1 MANPTSQDGP
11 LGDGDIAELRRL
23 IRRHPCHGCPDREQH
38 ARAGERYFRQQK
50 EVDDLERQI
59 NSRSH
64 VIARTFDRV
73 CAVLDE
79 LGYLDGDTVTAD
91 GQRLSRL
98 YSELDLVAAECIRR
112 GVWDGL
118 NPAELAACVSV
129 LSFESRKQSDDAE
142 PARLPGGPVR
152 DVLTAM
158 GRTWAELDQLER
170 RNGLSFL
177 REPDSGFV
185 WAAYR
190 WVRGAKL
197 EDVLDS
203 VPGLTPGDFVR
214 SVKQL
219 IDLLDQIAAAASYDA
234 SRKSSRRQGPARA
247 RRPS

>member
-1 MANPTSQDGP
+1 
-11 LGDGDIAELRRL
+11 
-23 IRRHPCHGCPDREQH
+23 
-38 ARAGERYFRQQK
+38 
-50 EVDDLERQI
+50 
-59 NSRSH
+59 

-112 GVWDGL
+112 GIWDGL

-203 VPGLTPGDFVR
+203 
-214 SVKQL
+214 
-219 IDLLDQIAAAASYDA
+219 AAGEPTAGEPAPRDRDVAAT
-234 SRKSSRRQGPARA
+234 ARA
-247 RRPS
+247 AIDAMRRGVIAYTTLTD